1 MHRLPPVKGL
11 SAAMAA
17 ALAALASPGWAQAQE
32 AVPSQSPAQ
41 PAGVSLRLE
50 TELREQNLLS
60 RAPRPVF
67 ARGAVVGGRSDRETT
82 LQGDAEIRVGS
93 TVIRADRLTRYDAED
108 DVIAIGNVRLS
119 REGQIFTG
127 PQLQIGLDSLRGVF
141 DSPRYQLPATGGS
154 GSASRIDFLN
164 RDQLLLTDATYSTCK
179 PEDPD
184 WYLKADQLLIDRAQ
198 DEGIAK
204 SSVLYFKDVPI
215 FAASTLGFPLADE
228 RRSGF
233 LAPTFSQSST
243 MGTEVMV
250 PYYLNI
256 APNRDLV
263 LSTNY
268 SARRGL
274 QFSGNAR
281 YLDGIPGQLPTALG
295 TTLFEVTP
303 YDLVADRSRW
313 MINSSYLNNNYLGWT
328 GGWTFRAVSDDNYFV
343 DYSKSILQSAD
354 RSLLRNAF
362 VGRQFGDWT
371 VRASVTDYQN
381 ILDARN
387 SPPYNRMPQLLIVN
401 QQRDLKGFDVG
412 VLSDTNDFRSSLA
425 NSAQGW
431 RSNLAPT
438 VSYPMLGPAWFI
450 TPRATVRAT
459 AYRLDANPQGPND
472 INIAVPTMSV
482 DSGLI
487 FERNASFG
495 GRNVIQTLEPR
506 LFYVYTPYRD
516 QSRLPN
522 FDTAQA
528 DLNLSTL
535 FNENVYVGGDRV
547 ADANQ
552 LTAAALTRIINPET
566 GIESLRLGVAE
577 RFYFTPQRV
586 TLPGQV
592 LPYNAAPSHSD
603 LLMLASGNLGGGHT
617 IDAGVQF
624 SVAERSMPRMGASW
638 RWWPSYDRL
647 VNVALRYKEFD
658 YSQIDASWRWPVS
671 RRWNSVGRANY
682 SVLREQYDTT
692 TGTNVAVQPQLL
704 EGLLG
709 LEYQEDCWTLRFVVQ
724 RFLTATST
732 STSAIFVQLEL
743 GGLGRFGLDPFDI
756 LRRNIPGYRPPS
768 RREIPPSR
776 FYGYE

>member
-1 MHRLPPVKGL
+1 
-11 SAAMAA
+11 MAA
-17 ALAALASPGWAQAQE
+17 ALAALAGPAAPGWAQAQE
-32 AVPSQSPAQ
+32 AAPSQAAAQ
-41 PAGVSLRLE
+41 PAGISLRLE
-50 TELREQNLLS
+50 TELRERNLLS
-60 RAPRPVF
+60 RAQRPVF
-67 ARGAVVGGRSDRETT
+67 ARGAIVGGRTDRETT
-82 LQGDAEIRVGS
+82 LEGDAEIRSGS

-127 PQLQIGLDSLRGVF
+127 PQLQIGLDSLEGVF

-154 GSASRIDFLN
+154 GSASRVDFLN

-179 PEDPD
+179 PADPD
-184 WYLKADQLLIDRAQ
+184 WYLKADELLIDRAQ
-198 DEGIAK
+198 DEGIAR
-204 SSVLYFKDVPI
+204 SAVLYFKDVPI
-215 FAASTLGFPLADE
+215 FAASRLGFPLADE

-243 MGTEVMV
+243 TGTEIMV

-256 APNRDLV
+256 APNRDMV

-268 SARRGL
+268 SVRRGL

-281 YLDGIPGQLPTALG
+281 LIDGNPGQLPIALG

-303 YDLVADRSRW
+303 YDLAADRSRW
-313 MINSSYLNNNYLGWT
+313 MINSSYVNNNYLGWI
-328 GGWTFRAVSDDNYFV
+328 GGYTFRGVSDDNYFV

-362 VGRQFGDWT
+362 IGRQFGNWT
-371 VRASVTDYQN
+371 VRASVTNYQN

-401 QQRDLKGFDVG
+401 QQRDLRGFDIG

-472 INIAVPTMSV
+472 IGIAVPTVSV
-482 DSGLI
+482 DSGLV

-516 QSRLPN
+516 QSKLPN

-552 LTAAALTRIINPET
+552 VTAAALTRIINPDT
-566 GIESLRLGVAE
+566 GIESLRFGLAE
-577 RFYFTPQRV
+577 RFYFMPQRV

-592 LPYNAAPSHSD
+592 LPYNASASRSD

-624 SVAERSMPRMGASW
+624 SVAERSIPRMGASW

-647 VNVALRYKEFD
+647 VNVAVRYKEFD
-658 YSQIDASWRWPVS
+658 YSQIDASWRWPIS
-671 RRWNSVGRANY
+671 GRWNSVGRANY
-682 SVLREQYDTT
+682 SVLREQYDST
-692 TGTNVAVQPQLL
+692 TGTNVAVTPQLL

-732 STSAIFVQLEL
+732 STSAVFVQLEL

>member
-1 MHRLPPVKGL
+1 MRRLPPVKGL

-17 ALAALASPGWAQAQE
+17 ALAGLAAPGWAQAQE
-32 AVPSQSPAQ
+32 AAPSQTAAQ

-50 TELREQNLLS
+50 TELRERNLLS
-60 RAPRPVF
+60 SAQRPVF
-67 ARGAVVGGRSDRETT
+67 ARGAVVGGRTDRETT
-82 LQGDAEIRVGS
+82 LQGDAEIRRGS

-108 DVIAIGNVRLS
+108 DVIAVGNVRLS

-127 PQLQIGLDSLRGVF
+127 PQLQIGLDSLEGVF
-141 DSPRYQLPATGGS
+141 ESPRYQLPATGGS
-154 GSASRIDFLN
+154 GSASRVDFLN
-164 RDQLLLTDATYSTCK
+164 RDQLLLTEATYSTCK

-184 WYLKADQLLIDRAQ
+184 WYLKADKLLIDRAQ

-204 SSVLYFKDVPI
+204 SAVLYFKDVPI

-233 LAPTFSQSST
+233 LAPTFSQAST
-243 MGTEVMV
+243 TGTEIMV
-250 PYYLNI
+250 PYYLNL
-256 APNRDLV
+256 APNRDMV

-268 SARRGL
+268 SVRRGL

-281 YLDGIPGQLPTALG
+281 LIDGNPGQPPIALG

-303 YDLVADRSRW
+303 YDLAADRSRW
-313 MINSSYLNNNYLGWT
+313 MINSSYVNNNYLGWT
-328 GGWTFRAVSDDNYFV
+328 GGYTFRAVSDDNYFV

-362 VGRQFGDWT
+362 IGRQFGNWT